1 METVNIG
8 IKTLIDIN
16 IDEINQIFKLLNIIL
31 VYNIVQFIDIPY
43 ENLFVPKANLGK
55 GKNPSC
61 GDRALSTLKRKMYQ
75 YLNGVRILNI
85 SSSLIS
91 DNFLLFIL
99 LEIFLHSDEHGSQV
113 S

>member
-1 METVNIG
+1 M
-8 IKTLIDIN
+8 
-16 IDEINQIFKLLNIIL
+16 
-31 VYNIVQFIDIPY
+31 
-43 ENLFVPKANLGK
+43 PKANLGK

-113 S
+113 SWPLYEPLVSEELFKLKVNKFFFTYSYFQPAAVITSNAAAWFFP